1 MLSKERKEELL
12 KKGYSESQIKLVEG
26 GPEGRTYDDLR
37 KVDYYGNQKFLNLLD
52 EFEQFEKADKDK
64 QLDDFMAKTKQDGIT
79 RKRPDDD
86 FTQKVNDRLYSW
98 WEKKEEAGETYAMPH
113 KNAQGKLVGKR
124 NDCSLSVSTALFDSF
139 NGVDLPA
146 ESRNAIKSLRGATSE
161 QITMGLADLNGGAS
175 VVIHNSAAD
184 RAKTAKPPLP
194 EGLANL
200 PAGSTIGIDMRPGG
214 HQFDVGRVNGIDHIV
229 MVVKDPKTG
238 ETMIAETKGKPEST
252 TVIRPM
258 SEWWDKDGHRAV
270 KMFGING
277 DDLKGRLQE
286 GVSLSQNYQVGAI
299 KGVREVL
306 EDEIKAAAKQAGI
319 DAKTVGVYNKAFDN
333 KEGLSPLEYFK
344 LHTKGI
350 SDDPILD
357 FQKLNEIKVNVIKE
371 KYAPNNEYGLG
382 TQLEQSGG
390 MQSLEVLLTKIFNQ
404 LFGLEMKN
412 GNNLEL
418 ATNQGPQASL
428 ADPNTR
434 YTSMGDGTRIS
445 VTTVPQKDQ
454 EVTKDTRLVDLFPK
468 SGAIYG
474 GLKIK
479 SGSEEIV
486 SQYLSKDF
494 KADFSHLKDKPVELA
509 KIQGDSEIKA
519 IEDLAKAGYIEGLGK
534 DVNLQAN
541 LNAALGGGNKP
552 KFLSNAD
559 YLTNDELEQKKEK
572 DFAHNIKGPS
582 DLMSRS

>member
-26 GPEGRTYDDLR
+26 GLEGRTYDDLR
-37 KVDYYGNQKFLNLLD
+37 KTDYYGNQKFLNLLD

-64 QLDDFMAKTKQDGIT
+64 QLEDFIAKTHQDGLN
-79 RKRPDDD
+79 RKKPDDD

-98 WEKKEEAGETYAMPH
+98 WEKKKEAGETYAMPH

-146 ESRNAIKSLRGATSE
+146 ESRNALKSLRGATSE

-194 EGLANL
+194 EDLANL
-200 PAGSTIGIDMRPGG
+200 PAGSVIGIDMRPGG
-214 HQFDVGRVNGIDHIV
+214 HQFDVGRKNGIDHIV

-252 TVIRPM
+252 TIIRPM
-258 SEWWDKDGHRAV
+258 KEWWDSYAHTAV
-270 KMFGING
+270 KMFAING
-277 DDLKGRLQE
+277 DDVRSRLQE

-350 SDDPILD
+350 SDDPISD

-404 LFGLEMKN
+404 LFGLEVKN

-428 ADPNTR
+428 VDPNTR
-434 YTSMGDGTRIS
+434 YTTMGDGTRIS

-454 EVTKDTRLVDLFPK
+454 EVTKDTRLVDLFPN

-541 LNAALGGGNKP
+541 LNAALGGGSKP
-552 KFLSNAD
+552 KFLSNSD

-572 DFAHNIKGPS
+572 DFAHNIKGPA
-582 DLMSRS
+582 DLSRS

>member
-1 MLSKERKEELL
+1 MLSKEHKEELL
-12 KKGYSESQIKLVEG
+12 RKGYSESQIKLVEG
-26 GPEGRTYDDLR
+26 GLEGRTYDDLR
-37 KVDYYGNQKFLNLLD
+37 KVDFYGNQKFLNLLD

-64 QLDDFMAKTKQDGIT
+64 QLDDFIAKTRQDGIN
-79 RKRPDDD
+79 RKKPEDD

-98 WEKKEEAGETYAMPH
+98 WEKKEAAGEKYAMPTV
-113 KNAQGKLVGKR
+113 NAQGKVVGKR

-146 ESRNAIKSLRGATSE
+146 ESRNAIKSLRGAASE

-184 RAKTAKPPLP
+184 RAKTAKPALP

-200 PAGSTIGIDMRPGG
+200 PAGSVIGIDMRESG
-214 HQFDVGRVNGIDHIV
+214 HRFDVGRKNGIDHIV

-238 ETMIAETKGKPEST
+238 ETMIAETKDRPEST

-258 SEWWDKDGHRAV
+258 SEWWEKDGHRAV

-277 DDLKGRLQE
+277 DDVRSRLQE
-286 GVSLSQNYQVGAI
+286 GISLSQNYQVGAI

-344 LHTKGI
+344 THTKGI
-350 SDDPILD
+350 SDDPISD

-382 TQLEQSGG
+382 AQLDQSGG
-390 MQSLEVLLTKIFNQ
+390 MQSLDALLTKIFNQ
-404 LFGLEMKN
+404 LFGLEVKN
-412 GNNLEL
+412 GSGIEL
-418 ATNQGPQASL
+418 ATKQNAQAGL
-428 ADPNTR
+428 ANPNTK
-434 YTSMGDGTRIS
+434 YVTMGDGTQIS
-445 VTTVPQKDQ
+445 VTNVPQKDQ
-454 EVTKDTRLVDLFPK
+454 EITKDTRLADLFPK
-468 SGAIYG
+468 SGATYG

-479 SGSEEIV
+479 SGSEDIV
-486 SQYLSKDF
+486 FQYLPKDF
-494 KADFSHLKDKPVELA
+494 KADFSHLKDKPAELA

-519 IEDLAKAGYIEGLGK
+519 IEDLAKAGYIEAFGK
-534 DVNLQAN
+534 DVNLHAN
-541 LNAALGGGNKP
+541 LNAALGGGNKL
-552 KFLSNAD
+552 KFLSNND

-572 DFAHNIKGPS
+572 DFAHNMKGPA
-582 DLMSRS
+582 DAMSRG